1 MMIKRSMCMA
11 LSLALAAC
19 QADPTVDEDMQQALK
34 DREPHPSVPAPP
46 APPPEV
52 NQALLPPLTNQPIA
66 PVARDNRFDI
76 AVKDAAAPD
85 FFMGLVEGSSYN
97 MMVEPGV
104 SGKITLTLKN
114 VTVPE
119 VMEAV
124 RNVYGYEYSYHDGI
138 FEVMPNGLV
147 TRVFPINYLNLK
159 RLGTSRTRVNSG
171 QLTESGNGSSG
182 GGGNS
187 GSNNNN
193 TGNNGG
199 GTVEQM
205 PSTEISTDTDADL
218 WKELQTTLHTLVGE
232 GEGRQVIASPQTG
245 MVIVKAS
252 VRELAIVDDF
262 LTRAQLSLQ
271 RQVVLEAKILEV
283 TLSDGFQSGINWS
296 RLGSMSGHPLGVG
309 MSNVPLAPDPSAST
323 TNAVTGAII
332 PQPILPSI
340 PGKFATATTTA
351 ASALGGVFA
360 GAYTGTNFD
369 GVIEL
374 LQTQGSV
381 QVLSSPRVSTVNNQK
396 AVIKVG
402 SDEFFVTSV
411 STTTNS
417 TSSGT
422 TSTPNVTLTPFFS
435 GIALDVTPQISE
447 EGDITLHV
455 HPSVN
460 KVVDQEKQFKVFN
473 QDFELPLAFST
484 SRETD
489 SIVRAKNGQVVVI
502 GGLMQNN
509 AQDTQAGVPGL
520 SKIPLL
526 GYLFKQKQN
535 STSKTELVILLRPV
549 VPDDGGWDEQVRAIR
564 SRFDELHS
572 PMPEKLLP

>member
-1 MMIKRSMCMA
+1 MMIRRSACVA
-11 LSLALAAC
+11 LSVLIAAC
-19 QADPTVDEDMQQALK
+19 QAQPTVGDDMRAALK
-34 DREPHPSVPAPP
+34 EGQPPSASAPP

-52 NQALLPPLTNQPIA
+52 SQALLPPLKSQPTA
-66 PVARDNRFDI
+66 PAVRDNRFDI
-76 AVKDAAAPD
+76 AVKDAAAQD
-85 FFMGLVEGSSYN
+85 FFMGLVEGSPYN

-124 RNVYGYEYSYHDGI
+124 RNVYGYEYTYHDGI
-138 FEVMPNGLV
+138 FEVMPNGLT

-171 QLTESGNGSSG
+171 QLTEGANGTSGSSG
-182 GGGNS
+182 SS
-187 GSNNNN
+187 GSNSNNP
-193 TGNNGG
+193 GGNGG
-199 GTVEQM
+199 STVEQM

-218 WKELQTTLHTLVGE
+218 WKELQATLHTLVGE

-252 VRELAIVDDF
+252 ARELAIVDDF
-262 LTRAQLSLQ
+262 LSRAQLSLQ
-271 RQVVLEAKILEV
+271 RQVILEAKILEV

-296 RLGSMSGHPLGVG
+296 RLGSMSGRPLGVG
-309 MSNVPLAPDPSAST
+309 ISGVPLTSDPTAST
-323 TNAVTGAII
+323 VNSATGAVV
-332 PQPILPSI
+332 PQPILPSN
-340 PGKFATATTTA
+340 PVKFATAA
-351 ASALGGVFA
+351 ASSALGGVFA
-360 GAYTGTNFD
+360 GAYAGTNFD

-402 SDEFFVTSV
+402 SDEFFVTSI
-411 STTTNS
+411 STTNNS
-417 TSSGT
+417 TSTGT
-422 TSTPNVTLTPFFS
+422 TSTPNITLTPFFS

-473 QDFELPLAFST
+473 QDFQVPLALST

-509 AQDTQAGVPGL
+509 ADNQQAGVPGL

-526 GYLFKQKQN
+526 GYLFKQKQK
-535 STSKTELVILLRPV
+535 STSKTELVILLRPI
-549 VPDDGGWDEQVRAIR
+549 VPDDGTWADQMHAIQAQ
-564 SRFDELHS
+564 FDELH
-572 PMPEKLLP
+572 PPLHEKLLP